1 MAEILGMPYVK
12 VLVAAILPAAMYY
25 LAVYLMV
32 DFEAAK
38 TGLVGLPK
46 EKLPG
51 KETLKRIYMF
61 TPLAVLVYY
70 IAIAMASIIKAGTLA
85 VAACVVVSWGVKPAW
100 AGIMSFLWRTVQK
113 ARLRWLEPVL
123 QPELL

>member
-1 MAEILGMPYVK
+1 
-12 VLVAAILPAAMYY
+12 
-25 LAVYLMV
+25 MV

-51 KETLKRIYMF
+51 KRETLKRIYMF
-61 TPLAVLVYY
+61 TPLVVPVYY

-85 VAACVVVSWGVKPAW
+85 VAACVVVSWTRRNPHGAEKIIDSLANG
-100 AGIMSFLWRTVQK
+100 AKR
-113 ARLRWLEPVL
+113 RD
-123 QPELL
+123 